1 MSEANTNPFEVLR
14 LDPATPT
21 DEVVR
26 QAGRLRQRATD
37 EAAVAAV
44 RQAVQAL
51 TGRPEERLLHEL
63 LTHPAPCHVWPA
75 LDRFTAAF
83 RRPPLPAGE
92 AQATCPAPDLAE
104 VAALL
109 RPLAAAELDA
119 APPPFEP
126 VGEAEDRA
134 EIVRQTVEGIW
145 QTLPFDMRA

>member
-1 MSEANTNPFEVLR
+1 MSDGNPFEVLR

-26 QAGRLRQRATD
+26 QAGRLRQRATG
-37 EAAVAAV
+37 EAAVAAI

-63 LTHPAPCHVWPA
+63 LTHPAPCHAWPT
-75 LDRFTAAF
+75 LERFTAAF
-83 RRPPLPAGE
+83 RRPPPPVGE
-92 AQATCPAPDLAE
+92 AQSACPPLDLVE
-104 VAALL
+104 VEALL
-109 RPLAAAELDA
+109 RPLVAAELDA

-126 VGEAEDRA
+126 VGAAEDRA

-145 QTLPFDMRA
+145 QTLPFNMRG